1 MTTPRDPTDTYEYL
15 DKSIKASERRVL
27 EIIRE
32 IEDHPDIPHRY
43 FILSTPR
50 SMAKSLFNRY
60 SRGDAMEELHR
71 HLHEEYIPTFRRAE
85 RLSQEHFPDQPYR
98 MHLENKDGWM
108 LFALLAC
115 LDDDG
120 SLLANPS
127 RWFSHCGKT
136 PLYAM
141 VLGGLSP
148 NYHYDGDYDAK
159 SNALAGDD
167 QLVELL
173 RQPAETWQQGCLNFM
188 HRWPKTM
195 KAHGYRD
202 YFDAAKGARPA
213 YPTSLA
219 MVVCA
224 FDIDDSGFRHLPFYP
239 MDIVD
244 YYRAHRRP
252 GRAPWQDPVRAI
264 PEHAFPRP
272 KKIYPLRSSEAY
284 SRWIEIISN
293 GSPERCRKV
302 LGRRKTMPDL
312 FTVTEAL
319 VNVGLAIC
327 ADWKDDETM
336 EAQAKDMYMA
346 WGHPWPVD
354 GASTLQGAARVSELL
369 NALDAATGPRLAVI
383 TDESDTVMAVL
394 IDADREAEFTELCE
408 QLEVRRL
415 YRQDWQ

>member
-1 MTTPRDPTDTYEYL
+1 MTTPRDPTDTFERL
-15 DKSIKASERRVL
+15 DRNIKASEHHVL
-27 EIIRE
+27 EVIRE
-32 IEDHPDIPHRY
+32 IEAQPDIPHRY

-50 SMAKSLFNRY
+50 WMAKCLFDRY
-60 SRGDAMEELHR
+60 ARGDAMDELHR

-85 RLSQEHFPDQPYR
+85 RVSNEHFPDQPFR
-98 MHLENKDGWM
+98 MHLENQDGWM

-120 SLLANPS
+120 TFLADPS
-127 RWFSHCGKT
+127 KWFSHYGKT

-141 VLGGLSP
+141 VLKGLSP
-148 NYHYDGDYDAK
+148 GYEYEGDYSAK
-159 SNALAGDD
+159 SNALGGDD

-173 RQPAETWQQGCLNFM
+173 RQPAETWQRGCLNFM
-188 HRWPKTM
+188 RSWPKTM
-195 KAHGYRD
+195 KTRGYRD
-202 YFDAAKGARPA
+202 YFDDEKGPCPA
-213 YPTSLA
+213 FPTNLA

-224 FDIDDSGFRHLPFYP
+224 FDIDDSDFRHLPFYP
-239 MDIVD
+239 KDIVD

-252 GRAPWQDPVRAI
+252 GRPPWRDPAHDI
-264 PEHAFPRP
+264 PEHAFPSP
-272 KKIYPLRSSEAY
+272 KKIYALRSSEAY
-284 SRWIEIISN
+284 SRWIAIISN
-293 GSPERCRKV
+293 DNPGRSRKV

-319 VNVGLAIC
+319 AKVGLAIC

-346 WGHPWPVD
+346 WSHPWPVQ
-354 GASTLQGAARVSELL
+354 GTSTLQGAARITELL
-369 NALDAATGPRLAVI
+369 DVLDAAVGPRLAVL

-394 IDADREAEFTELCE
+394 INADRETEFNELCE

-415 YRQDWQ
+415 YRRDWQ